1 MFRIFASI
9 RFALS
14 IVYVFLYWDC
24 VIVVS
29 YYHHIYIVS
38 SVLSP
43 LMRFYRFI
51 VYRFMMTDISLHDT
65 FSLYL
70 SFQLIYLRFYLIF
83 QFCKKKLSMETAINK
98 HILQSRLQML
108 CMSTGMY
115 MYLMDAQ
122 CNCSITQDIYGI
134 SVQIQAV
141 AIRYFLVL
149 FIIFAKSNQRHYSK
163 CNAAGEGSF
172 GIGAWG
178 NRINRNRNFNQEN
191 YNRNH
196 KLKCR
201 FSSVFCRVSSSK
213 YVCVQQK
220 AIGKGE

>member
-9 RFALS
+9 RFF
-14 IVYVFLYWDC
+14 VYCLLLLLICLYRDC

-29 YYHHIYIVS
+29 YYHHIVS
-38 SVLSP
+38 SVLSR

-149 FIIFAKSNQRHYSK
+149 FIIFAK
-163 CNAAGEGSF
+163 
-172 GIGAWG
+172 
-178 NRINRNRNFNQEN
+178 
-191 YNRNH
+191 
-196 KLKCR
+196 
-201 FSSVFCRVSSSK
+201 
-213 YVCVQQK
+213 
-220 AIGKGE
+220 